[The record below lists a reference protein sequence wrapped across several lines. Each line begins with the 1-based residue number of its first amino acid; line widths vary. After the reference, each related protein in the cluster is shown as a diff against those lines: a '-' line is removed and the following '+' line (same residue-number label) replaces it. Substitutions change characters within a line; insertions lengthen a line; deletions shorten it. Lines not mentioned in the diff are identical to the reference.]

1 MKISLFIKEKLTT
14 RKTYILILF
23 TLTLLFSV
31 VFSLPTK
38 AAPQPQGA
46 TILPSVELYAFQPA
60 VLVSASNPNMQAV
73 PIYGAVYNTTFN
85 GIISVTPNGPTQ
97 TACPIYLYSDTS
109 PRSISVGGFNTTIYV
124 KVPSGTPKGN
134 YNCGLQYSAYCGSIN
149 VSKGNQVNVPY
160 TVKIKLN

>member
-1 MKISLFIKEKLTT
+1 MKINLFIKEKLTT
-14 RKTYILILF
+14 SKTYILILF

-38 AAPQPQGA
+38 AAPQQEEG
-46 TILPSVELYAFQPA
+46 IGVSIIPSVELYAFQPA
-60 VLVSASNPNMQAV
+60 ISVSASNPDMQPV

-109 PRSISVGGFNTTIYV
+109 PRSISVGGFNTKIYV

-134 YNCGLQYSAYCGSIN
+134 YNCGLRYSAYHNVNGGLAKATKSIFL
-149 VSKGNQVNVPY
+149 
-160 TVKIKLN
+160 TL